1 MDWENLV
8 DTLLNVMVF
17 AVIGAL
23 AWLYL
28 RKESPEGGSPEPG
41 SVCNEEPD

>member
-28 RKESPEGGSPEPG
+28 RKESPEGGSPESCSP
-41 SVCNEEPD
+41 SDEESR